1 MSEVFFPLSLLVAFV
16 FLVAAMLKLASFRL
30 FVAELRDYRVLH
42 GRASTTVAAAVLVSA
57 ELAGAALTLVPATHA
72 LGCAVLLI
80 LLAIFTAVT
89 TQALMAGR
97 TLLSCACFGRAS
109 RDLDWSIPA
118 RNVLLMVPL
127 AGSLFGGD
135 GSLGSPDLVL
145 AGITVCLGWV
155 LLEALKMYD
164 KLGVMKRG

>member
-1 MSEVFFPLSLLVAFV
+1 MSEAFFPLSLLVAFV
-16 FLVAAMLKLASFRL
+16 FLAAALLKLTSFRL
-30 FVAELRDYRVLH
+30 FVAELRDYRILH
-42 GRASTTVAAAVLVSA
+42 GQASTTVAAALLVSA
-57 ELAGAALTLVPATHA
+57 ELAGAALVLVPATHA

-80 LLAIFTAVT
+80 LLVIFTVVT
-89 TQALMAGR
+89 TRALLAGR
-97 TLLSCACFGRAS
+97 TLLSCACLGRAS
-109 RDLDWSIPA
+109 RDLDWGTPA

-127 AGSLFGGD
+127 AGSLVGGD
-135 GSLGSPDLVL
+135 DVLGPPDLVL